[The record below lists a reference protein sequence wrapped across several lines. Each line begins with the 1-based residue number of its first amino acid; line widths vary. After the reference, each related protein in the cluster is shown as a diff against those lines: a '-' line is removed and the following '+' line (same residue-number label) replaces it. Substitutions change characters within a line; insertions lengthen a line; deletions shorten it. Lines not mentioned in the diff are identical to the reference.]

1 MWNWVRA
8 AVHWR
13 LGQKVH
19 GTFQMFPQDKCWT
32 CLTNEPCQY
41 FIFVKYQ
48 EIPTAVENV
57 KTCLIKGFQLCVVRQ
72 FLVCRLLI
80 REMARAGEWAE
91 CSVTRVCLHGT
102 SRTAPVIVLDP
113 FAVTFSWSTFNT
125 FRGRLMVL
133 AVADFRYVD
142 TYKCIVYSRRFIK
155 SSLQPCLYIFASL

>member
-1 MWNWVRA
+1 MCNWVRA

-13 LGQKVH
+13 LGQMVH

-80 REMARAGEWAE
+80 REMALAGEWAE

-125 FRGRLMVL
+125 FRGRLIVL
-133 AVADFRYVD
+133 AVAVD
-142 TYKCIVYSRRFIK
+142 TYKLYSRRFIK
-155 SSLQPCLYIFASL
+155 SSLQPLYIFASL

>member
-1 MWNWVRA
+1 MWIWVRA

-13 LGQKVH
+13 LGQMVH

-80 REMARAGEWAE
+80 REMARLESGL
-91 CSVTRVCLHGT
+91 SVVLPESVCT
-102 SRTAPVIVLDP
+102 EQAAQPQ
-113 FAVTFSWSTFNT
+113 
-125 FRGRLMVL
+125 
-133 AVADFRYVD
+133 
-142 TYKCIVYSRRFIK
+142 
-155 SSLQPCLYIFASL
+155 SLF